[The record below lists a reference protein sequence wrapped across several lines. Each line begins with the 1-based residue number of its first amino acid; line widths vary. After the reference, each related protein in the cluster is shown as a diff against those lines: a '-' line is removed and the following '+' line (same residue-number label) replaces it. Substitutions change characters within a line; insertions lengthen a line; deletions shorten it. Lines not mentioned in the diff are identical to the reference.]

1 MSVAID
7 VKDIGPITEFEH
19 ELSEPGLHILKGDQ
33 GVGKTTILRTVELA
47 TNGKTADKPTKRD
60 GTPRGKA
67 TIGGKTLKISKVV
80 RESGE
85 LSVDGLGD
93 LDVSVLHTPKFKA
106 AETRDAYRIKTLVH
120 LAATP
125 ADVTLFHPLVGGK
138 DAFDQLVDEVDAEDL
153 LMMAGQV
160 KRKLEKASRDEE
172 ERAERAKA
180 LTRAKLDSI
189 EGVDLS
195 VETYNEKLQTHLEEQ
210 IALRSKLEA
219 EHAAAV
225 QAREAA
231 ENAHYAIEDAEA
243 NYNGPTVDTAE
254 LQYETAST
262 NASEAKNL
270 ADYLQRQ
277 LTEAQTVYSQAYTDS
292 ERAYNKLEAARQHAS
307 TIAAWQEQINALDT
321 DADAPT
327 SIELDAAERR
337 IKEARAAVTAGMLA
351 REALKAR
358 EAAKASKIEA
368 QKHFSTA
375 KKLREAAASTE
386 NVITNAIAT
395 VPNCPLKVHNDD
407 SGNPR
412 LVLKTSRD
420 EREPF
425 DRLSDG
431 ERWRIILPLCVAQN
445 RLIVLSQAAFGE
457 LSPSSR
463 KELHAL
469 AVEFGCYILTAQADD
484 GELRAEIYEG

>member
-1 MSVAID
+1 
-7 VKDIGPITEFEH
+7 
-19 ELSEPGLHILKGDQ
+19 
-33 GVGKTTILRTVELA
+33 
-47 TNGKTADKPTKRD
+47 
-60 GTPRGKA
+60 
-67 TIGGKTLKISKVV
+67 
-80 RESGE
+80 
-85 LSVDGLGD
+85 LGD
-93 LDVSVLHTPKFKA
+93 LDVSVLHSPKYKD

-138 DAFDQLVDEVDAEDL
+138 DAFDQIIDEVDGNDL
-153 LMMAGQV
+153 LTMAGQV

-172 ERAERAKA
+172 TRAERAKA
-180 LTRAKLDSI
+180 LTCAKLDSI

-219 EHAAAV
+219 EHAAAE

-231 ENAHYAIEDAEA
+231 ENAHYAIEDAKES
-243 NYNGPTVDTAE
+243 YTGPTVEDAESAFELAQSAE
-254 LQYETAST
+254 LAAESRVLELERALREAKVSLISAQAERH
-262 NASEAKNL
+262 NASS
-270 ADYLQRQ
+270 
-277 LTEAQTVYSQAYTDS
+277 T
-292 ERAYNKLEAARQHAS
+292 LEAARSHAQ
-307 TIAAWQEQINALDT
+307 TVTAWQATIDATNT
-321 DADAPT
+321 DEDAPT
-327 SIELDAAERR
+327 QVELDAAERR
-337 IKEARAAVTAGMLA
+337 VTEAKDAITRGTLA

-358 EAAKASKIEA
+358 DAAKISSADAKT
-368 QKHFSTA
+368 HFATA
-375 KKLREAAASTE
+375 KKLREAAANTE
-386 NVITNAIAT
+386 PVITNAIAS